1 MSELDQGGGVEKSG
15 WAGRII
21 NNFYC
26 INYDGIFLDFCFK

>member
-1 MSELDQGGGVEKSG
+1 MIIIYMSELGKGGGVEKSG

-26 INYDGIFLDFCFK
+26 IMMEYF